1 MIINISHF
9 DTKLQ
14 IPTYTKEQIKN
25 CLAEYL
31 FADTEFAITHIDV
44 NSTTPAELE
53 KYKDMTAQF
62 SNGKKVYFASEEI
75 REKVYP
81 VKSDGA
87 AYGSLV
93 FTPCKDFKEL
103 KNLRIL
109 VVNDETGENG
119 GLIPNDQ
126 AKKLVGDCYGRMSP
140 DLALE
145 LTNTTNTPFQF
156 RLGIKPQEGNDVHRI
171 AKGTLAP
178 ARELERLGQPK
189 TSRTFDGKLKTKIG
203 YDLVLASSSF
213 KGRKG
218 ASSMQPGEYTLTL
231 GIGVK
236 TLATYGKHSLGT
248 QVLVNYPKGVEAD
261 ILPKLESAA
270 SLLASIQSDPQKV
283 AQYFIDK
290 NERQLQLSHQNSAV
304 EELETLVDIE
314 SFDRVFDIDQDQ
326 EATDNSEAELE
337 GKEQVVNQNLYN
349 LLKVCVQ
356 NHPQLLEHPNV
367 VSRLTTLIRKEWT
380 DIATGR
386 AIEFQSGLA
395 QPSLELQ
402 KDEVCVPHFPEG
414 EKLIVTRSP
423 LINSNGVII
432 LTNKHL
438 PEFAN
443 EQGTIHI
450 HPLTAAAYLQADFDG
465 DRLAYE
471 KACLYP
477 TLAAEIEEKQL
488 PGNRHSDVI
497 KAEKQAYVADTFG
510 EIALAASS
518 NQIGIIANSIQQAVA
533 IENKIDQ
540 LPDNEKIDFLF
551 RLKGQCLS
559 ALNLGID
566 NFNLTEAKK
575 QQCLSIQDKAST
587 LASFAD
593 SGRFGIS
600 KGNVNEN
607 LQLAKQLLFETV
619 DILSNELQTAAD
631 GPKSAAR
638 PNEDVLKL
646 AKTILDF
653 REVAWISDKKN
664 QEVYK
669 ERIMET
675 KNYSPV
681 DTMIHLTNQV
691 WQEHHLESLPTHQ
704 FSNFFS
710 KNYTPVQEETAKQII
725 KTYNSLYTK
734 AVALKEQATHNPGWQ
749 LIATSAKSGKQI
761 VISNLAKYNH
771 PDVWK
776 SDSLNIKLVQDK
788 SSKTTT
794 AFAQLKSNPTEWQ
807 TLGTVTLASVKE
819 HNLSDGFRLTN
830 AKIQLI
836 QGITNQEIKAKFQEA
851 RNFAEQVKN
860 QYSSLF
866 CYFGESKIRKNT
878 HTAIAKVAGEA
889 RK

>member
-1 MIINISHF
+1 
-9 DTKLQ
+9 
-14 IPTYTKEQIKN
+14 
-25 CLAEYL
+25 
-31 FADTEFAITHIDV
+31 
-44 NSTTPAELE
+44 
-53 KYKDMTAQF
+53 
-62 SNGKKVYFASEEI
+62 
-75 REKVYP
+75 
-81 VKSDGA
+81 
-87 AYGSLV
+87 
-93 FTPCKDFKEL
+93 
-103 KNLRIL
+103 
-109 VVNDETGENG
+109 
-119 GLIPNDQ
+119 
-126 AKKLVGDCYGRMSP
+126 
-140 DLALE
+140 
-145 LTNTTNTPFQF
+145 
-156 RLGIKPQEGNDVHRI
+156 
-171 AKGTLAP
+171 
-178 ARELERLGQPK
+178 
-189 TSRTFDGKLKTKIG
+189 
-203 YDLVLASSSF
+203 
-213 KGRKG
+213 
-218 ASSMQPGEYTLTL
+218 
-231 GIGVK
+231 
-236 TLATYGKHSLGT
+236 
-248 QVLVNYPKGVEAD
+248 
-261 ILPKLESAA
+261 
-270 SLLASIQSDPQKV
+270 
-283 AQYFIDK
+283 
-290 NERQLQLSHQNSAV
+290 
-304 EELETLVDIE
+304 
-314 SFDRVFDIDQDQ
+314 
-326 EATDNSEAELE
+326 
-337 GKEQVVNQNLYN
+337 
-349 LLKVCVQ
+349 
-356 NHPQLLEHPNV
+356 
-367 VSRLTTLIRKEWT
+367 
-380 DIATGR
+380 
-386 AIEFQSGLA
+386 
-395 QPSLELQ
+395 
-402 KDEVCVPHFPEG
+402 
-414 EKLIVTRSP
+414 
-423 LINSNGVII
+423 
-432 LTNKHL
+432 
-438 PEFAN
+438 
-443 EQGTIHI
+443 
-450 HPLTAAAYLQADFDG
+450 
-465 DRLAYE
+465 
-471 KACLYP
+471 
-477 TLAAEIEEKQL
+477 
-488 PGNRHSDVI
+488 
-497 KAEKQAYVADTFG
+497 
-510 EIALAASS
+510 
-518 NQIGIIANSIQQAVA
+518 
-533 IENKIDQ
+533 
-540 LPDNEKIDFLF
+540 
-551 RLKGQCLS
+551 
-559 ALNLGID
+559 
-566 NFNLTEAKK
+566 LTEAKK

-851 RNFAEQVKN
+851 RNFAEQVRHQHSGQSYEIQSAIWHTAHASN
-860 QYSSLF
+860 QKGYAHYSKASAAFNIFPEQVIEQAKEFQFANITLAGMHQPTNEWGKQLNNKTVEFSVALETRTDHPNFNKRVILVEGKQVAPISEKDYQLPIGTTGKGTLTPAPGATLIATTAKGNTVKVCQLGKYDFAGQNLSQTTAKLTIGFVTPPGGNDSVPVVKIEDKVLGVIAPEERAKLKAAGILKPGTQLNTTLQSLPATTATLTIDKESLK
-866 CYFGESKIRKNT
+866 YPETWIRSADASKQAWIQTNLESPSPTVEPVSPEKPYQRPKWEQHLVKAALRTLNNVQPNEFGERIAVMGQTLVTYTDNEQGRTLKVVDPHHQGRGILYKAEAGKAPIVDNFT
-878 HTAIAKVAGEA
+878 HTEKQQFASKVIPQKTKSDTLS
-889 RK
+889 R